1 VDFWL
6 DIIPRLAVK
15 KHQLKE
21 LRKIIEYILLYRPDE
36 FGLFLDDDDSLPI
49 KELMWA
55 LHEETGWKHI
65 RLGHLR
71 ELAYSGLEL
80 AFTLEEKHIRPK
92 REITQATADTLPP
105 RLLFSAARRKAYPAI
120 LKHGLRP
127 GSRTYVPLATTE
139 EMALRIGKRRDHKPV
154 LLTVHAA
161 QAHDSGHPFF
171 TGGDLLYLVKALPAP
186 FLSGPPLREPA
197 PSRKIPKKE
206 PPKPLKPEVP
216 EMTGSFLLDPERDP
230 DPMRRQRRKREKERQ
245 RQRSKERR
253 DKRRRRR

>member
-1 VDFWL
+1 M
-6 DIIPRLAVK
+6 K
-15 KHQLKE
+15 KYQLKE

-49 KELMWA
+49 KELMWV

-65 RLGHLR
+65 RLGHLK
-71 ELAYSGLEL
+71 ELAYSGLDL

-92 REITQATADTLPP
+92 REITQTTSDTLPP
-105 RLLFSAARRKAYPAI
+105 RLLFFAARRKAYPAI
-120 LKHGLRP
+120 LKHGLRT
-127 GSRTYVPLATTE
+127 GSRPYVPLATTE
-139 EMALRIGKRRDHKPV
+139 KMALRIGKRRDPKPI

-161 QAHDSGHPFF
+161 RAHDSGHPFF
-171 TGGDLLYLVKALPAP
+171 TCGDLLYLVKTLPAR
-186 FLSGPPLREPA
+186 FLSGPPLREP
-197 PSRKIPKKE
+197 PPHRKIPKKE

-230 DPMRRQRRKREKERQ
+230 DPMRRQRRKWEKERK

-253 DKRRRRR
+253 DKRRSRR

>member
-1 VDFWL
+1 ML
-6 DIIPRLAVK
+6 RLTVK
-15 KHQLKE
+15 KYQSKE
-21 LRKIIEYILLYRPDE
+21 LGKLIEYILFHRPDE

-65 RLGHLR
+65 RLGHLK

-80 AFTLEEKHIRPK
+80 AFTLEETQIRPK
-92 REITQATADTLPP
+92 REVSKTASDTLPP
-105 RLLFSAARRKAYPAI
+105 QLLFFGARRKAYPVI

-127 GSRTYVPLATTE
+127 GSRLYVPLATTE
-139 EMALRIGKRRDHKPV
+139 EMALRIGKRRDPKPI

-161 QAHDSGHPFF
+161 LAHDSGHPFF
-171 TGGDLLYLVKALPAP
+171 TSGDLLYLVKTLPAP
-186 FLSGPPLREPA
+186 FLSGPPLREPP

-216 EMTGSFLLDPERDP
+216 KMTGSFLLDPERDP
-230 DPMRRQRRKREKERQ
+230 DPMRRQRRKREKEQKRQ
-245 RQRSKERR
+245 RTKERR
-253 DKRRRRR
+253 DKGRRRS

>member
-1 VDFWL
+1 M
-6 DIIPRLAVK
+6 K

-21 LRKIIEYILLYRPDE
+21 LGKIIEYILLYRPDE

-65 RLGHLR
+65 RLGHLK

-92 REITQATADTLPP
+92 REITQTTSDTLPP
-105 RLLFSAARRKAYPAI
+105 RLLFFAARRKAYPAI

-127 GSRTYVPLATTE
+127 GSRPYVPLATTE
-139 EMALRIGKRRDHKPV
+139 EMALRIGKRRDPKPI
-154 LLTVHAA
+154 LLTVRAA

-171 TGGDLLYLVKALPAP
+171 TCGDLLYLAKTLPAR
-186 FLSGPPLREPA
+186 FLSGPPLGEPP
-197 PSRKIPKKE
+197 PSRKIPKKK
-206 PPKPLKPEVP
+206 PPKPLKLEIPK
-216 EMTGSFLLDPERDP
+216 MSGSFLLDIEKDP
-230 DPMRRQRRKREKERQ
+230 DPMRRQRRKREKERK
-245 RQRSKERR
+245 RQRSKERG
-253 DKRRRRR
+253 DKKRRRP

>member
-1 VDFWL
+1 M
-6 DIIPRLAVK
+6 PRLTVK
-15 KHQLKE
+15 KYQLKE
-21 LRKIIEYILLYRPDE
+21 LGKLIEYILLHRPDE
-36 FGLFLDDDDSLPI
+36 FGLFLGDDDSLPI

-65 RLGHLR
+65 RLGHLK
-71 ELAYSGLEL
+71 ELAYSGIEL
-80 AFTLEEKHIRPK
+80 AFTLEETQIRPK
-92 REITQATADTLPP
+92 REVSKTASDTLPP
-105 RLLFSAARRKAYPAI
+105 RLLFFGARRKAYPVI

-127 GSRTYVPLATTE
+127 GSRPYVPLATTE
-139 EMALRIGKRRDHKPV
+139 EMALRIGKRRDPKPI

-171 TGGDLLYLVKALPAP
+171 TCGDLLYLVKTLPAP
-186 FLSGPPLREPA
+186 FLSGPPLREPP

-230 DPMRRQRRKREKERQ
+230 DPMRRQRRKREKEQKRQ
-245 RQRSKERR
+245 RTKERR
-253 DKRRRRR
+253 DKRRRRS

>member
-1 VDFWL
+1 M
-6 DIIPRLAVK
+6 K

-21 LRKIIEYILLYRPDE
+21 LGKLIEYILFHRPDE

-65 RLGHLR
+65 RLGHLK

-80 AFTLEEKHIRPK
+80 AFTLEETQIRPK
-92 REITQATADTLPP
+92 REVTKTTSDTLPP
-105 RLLFSAARRKAYPAI
+105 RLLFFGARRKAYPVI

-127 GSRTYVPLATTE
+127 GSRPYVPLATTE
-139 EMALRIGKRRDHKPV
+139 EMALRIGKRRDLKPI
-154 LLTVHAA
+154 LLTVQTA

-171 TGGDLLYLVKALPAP
+171 TCGDLLYLVKTLPAL
-186 FLSGPPLREPA
+186 FLSGPPLREPP

-216 EMTGSFLLDPERDP
+216 EMPGSFLLDP
-230 DPMRRQRRKREKERQ
+230 
-245 RQRSKERR
+245 
-253 DKRRRRR
+253 

>member
-1 VDFWL
+1 M
-6 DIIPRLAVK
+6 PRLTVK
-15 KHQLKE
+15 KYQSKE
-21 LRKIIEYILLYRPDE
+21 LGKLIEYILFHRPDE

-65 RLGHLR
+65 RLGHLK

-80 AFTLEEKHIRPK
+80 AFTLEETQIRPK
-92 REITQATADTLPP
+92 REVSKTASDTLPP
-105 RLLFSAARRKAYPAI
+105 RLLFFGARRKAYPVI

-127 GSRTYVPLATTE
+127 GSRLYVPLATTE
-139 EMALRIGKRRDHKPV
+139 EMALRIGKRRDPKPV

-161 QAHDSGHPFF
+161 QAHDSGHPFL
-171 TGGDLLYLVKALPAP
+171 TGGDLLYLVKALPAR

-197 PSRKIPKKE
+197 PFRKIPKKE

-216 EMTGSFLLDPERDP
+216 ELTGSFLLDPERDP

-253 DKRRRRR
+253 DKRKRR

>member
-1 VDFWL
+1 ML
-6 DIIPRLAVK
+6 RLTVK
-15 KHQLKE
+15 KYQSKE
-21 LRKIIEYILLYRPDE
+21 LGKLIEYILFHRPDE

-65 RLGHLR
+65 RLGHLK

-80 AFTLEEKHIRPK
+80 AFTLEETQIRPK
-92 REITQATADTLPP
+92 REVSKTASDTLPP
-105 RLLFSAARRKAYPAI
+105 QLLFFGARRKAYPVI

-127 GSRTYVPLATTE
+127 GSRLYVPLATTE
-139 EMALRIGKRRDHKPV
+139 EMALRIGKRRDPKPI

-161 QAHDSGHPFF
+161 QAHDSGHPFS
-171 TGGDLLYLVKALPAP
+171 TCGDLLYLVKTLPAP
-186 FLSGPPLREPA
+186 FLSGPPLREPP

-206 PPKPLKPEVP
+206 PPKPLKSEVP

-230 DPMRRQRRKREKERQ
+230 DPMRRQRRKREKEQKRQ
-245 RQRSKERR
+245 RTKERR
-253 DKRRRRR
+253 DKKRRRS

>member
-1 VDFWL
+1 M
-6 DIIPRLAVK
+6 K

-21 LRKIIEYILLYRPDE
+21 LGKIIEYILLYRPDE

-65 RLGHLR
+65 RLGHLK

-92 REITQATADTLPP
+92 REITQTTSDTLPP
-105 RLLFSAARRKAYPAI
+105 RLLFLAARRKVYPAI

-127 GSRTYVPLATTE
+127 GSRPYVPLATTE
-139 EMALRIGKRRDHKPV
+139 EMALRIGRRRDPKPI

-171 TGGDLLYLVKALPAP
+171 TCGDLLYLVNALPAR
-186 FLSGPPLREPA
+186 FLSGPPLQEPP

-206 PPKPLKPEVP
+206 PPKLLKPEIP
-216 EMTGSFLLDPERDP
+216 KMSGSFLLDIERDP
-230 DPMRRQRRKREKERQ
+230 DPMRRHRRKREKEQ
-245 RQRSKERR
+245 KRQRSKERR
-253 DKRRRRR
+253 DKKRRRR

>member
-1 VDFWL
+1 
-6 DIIPRLAVK
+6 VK
-15 KHQLKE
+15 KYQLKE

-65 RLGHLR
+65 RFGHLK

-80 AFTLEEKHIRPK
+80 AFTLEEKHIRLK
-92 REITQATADTLPP
+92 REITQTTPDTLPP
-105 RLLFSAARRKAYPAI
+105 RLLFFAARRKAYPAI
-120 LKHGLRP
+120 LKHGLRRA
-127 GSRTYVPLATTE
+127 SRSYVPLATTE
-139 EMALRIGKRRDHKPV
+139 EMAFRIGMRRDPKPV
-154 LLTVHAA
+154 LLTVHAT

-171 TGGDLLYLVKALPAP
+171 SGGDLLYLVKALPAP
-186 FLSGPPLREPA
+186 FLSGPPLREPP

-216 EMTGSFLLDPERDP
+216 ELTGSFLLDPERDP

-253 DKRRRRR
+253 DKRRRRS

>member
-1 VDFWL
+1 M
-6 DIIPRLAVK
+6 K
-15 KHQLKE
+15 KYQLKE
-21 LRKIIEYILLYRPDE
+21 LGKIIEYILFHRPDE

-65 RLGHLR
+65 RLGHLK

-80 AFTLEEKHIRPK
+80 AFTLEEKQIRPK
-92 REITQATADTLPP
+92 REITATTSDTLPP
-105 RLLFSAARRKAYPAI
+105 RLLFFAARRKAYPAI

-127 GSRTYVPLATTE
+127 GSRPYVPLATTE
-139 EMALRIGKRRDHKPV
+139 EMALRIGKRRDLKPI
-154 LLTVHAA
+154 LLTVQTA

-171 TGGDLLYLVKALPAP
+171 TCGDLLYLVKTLPAL
-186 FLSGPPLREPA
+186 FLSGPPLREPP

-216 EMTGSFLLDPERDP
+216 EMPGSFLLDPERDP
-230 DPMRRQRRKREKERQ
+230 DPMRRQRRKREKE
-245 RQRSKERR
+245 
-253 DKRRRRR
+253 